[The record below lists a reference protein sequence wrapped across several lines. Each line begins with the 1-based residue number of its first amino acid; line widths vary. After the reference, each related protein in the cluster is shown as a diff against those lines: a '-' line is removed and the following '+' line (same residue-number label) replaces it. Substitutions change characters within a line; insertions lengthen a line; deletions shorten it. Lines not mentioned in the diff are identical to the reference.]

1 VTFDPPHAITLSSMK
16 RTHFLGLSTAAA
28 ATAATAAFLLRS
40 RGIRKQMA
48 DSDPRDSGERR
59 DRRST
64 DLVGS
69 AARHGRGVD
78 AALLRR
84 IEEALEAALG
94 AESAL
99 LTVFAED
106 GGVVVRGE
114 VATLDRI
121 SRASEALAPFE
132 EEVEITNLI
141 RLGVTTVRRASA
153 T

>member
-1 VTFDPPHAITLSSMK
+1 
-16 RTHFLGLSTAAA
+16 
-28 ATAATAAFLLRS
+28 
-40 RGIRKQMA
+40 MA
-48 DSDPRDSGERR
+48 DIDPRDSGERR

>member
-1 VTFDPPHAITLSSMK
+1 MK

-28 ATAATAAFLLRS
+28 AATAATAAVVLRA
-40 RGIRKQMA
+40 RGIRKQKA
-48 DSDPRDSGERR
+48 DADLLGAGGRR
-59 DRRST
+59 HRRST
-64 DLVGS
+64 DLMGS

-84 IEEALEAALG
+84 IEEALGAALG

-121 SRASEALAPFE
+121 SRASEALAPFD

-141 RLGVTTVRRASA
+141 RLAVPSVRMAPA
-153 T
+153 N